1 MKFRDGESAVVDIAK
16 LRLYCL
22 DPKHPRGACKALQF
36 AARLGYT
43 ASDAETLREQ
53 LLDAARKS
61 YTASDAETL
70 QDQLLDAAR
79 KSEEAVVGARDEYGQ
94 RYDLDVKI
102 TGPDGSGT
110 VRSTWIVRAD
120 ESPPRLI
127 TCYVL

>member
-1 MKFRDGESAVVDIAK
+1 MKLRDGESAVVDIAK

-22 DPKHPRGACKALQF
+22 DSKHPRGACKARQF

-43 ASDAETLREQ
+43 ASDAETLQKQ
-53 LLDAARKS
+53 LLEAARKS
-61 YTASDAETL
+61 GD
-70 QDQLLDAAR
+70 
-79 KSEEAVVGARDEYGQ
+79 AVVGERDEHGQ
-94 RYDLDVKI
+94 RYDLDVEI

-127 TCYVL
+127 TCYVI

>member
-1 MKFRDGESAVVDIAK
+1 MKLRDGESAVVDIAK

-22 DPKHPRGACKALQF
+22 DPKHPRGACKARQF
-36 AARLGYT
+36 AARLGY
-43 ASDAETLREQ
+43 S
-53 LLDAARKS
+53 
-61 YTASDAETL
+61 ASDAETL
-70 QDQLLDAAR
+70 QENLLVAAR

-127 TCYVL
+127 TCHVL

>member
-36 AARLGYT
+36 A
-43 ASDAETLREQ
+43 
-53 LLDAARKS
+53 LDAARKS
-61 YTASDAETL
+61 A
-70 QDQLLDAAR
+70 
-79 KSEEAVVGARDEYGQ
+79 EAVVGARDEYGQ

>member
-1 MKFRDGESAVVDIAK
+1 MAALGSPWPDRGAVGDMKLRDGESAVVDIAK

-22 DPKHPRGACKALQF
+22 DPRHPRGGCKARQF
-36 AARLGYT
+36 AARLGY
-43 ASDAETLREQ
+43 A
-53 LLDAARKS
+53 
-61 YTASDAETL
+61 ASDAETL
-70 QDQLLDAAR
+70 QGQLLDAAR
-79 KSEEAVVGARDEYGQ
+79 KSEQTVVGERDEYGQ
-94 RYDLDVKI
+94 RYELDLKI